1 MFNTTNQFN
10 HNSIKNS
17 IKINAV
23 SGTLV
28 KNYKESFILRFHA
41 NSPMADALLD
51 VEPHTNIKTD
61 IGYKSVPVVIL
72 QVMLTGDDC
81 MIAEVMYKSDFD
93 AIFEQPAEIEVD
105 E

>member
-10 HNSIKNS
+10 HNSINNS

-28 KNYKESFILRFHA
+28 KNYKESFILRFHI

-51 VEPHTNIKTD
+51 VEPHTTVRTD
-61 IGYKSVPVVIL
+61 IGRKDVPVVVL

-81 MIAEVMYKSDFD
+81 LIAEVMYKSDFD
-93 AIFEQPAEIEVD
+93 AMFEQLVETEV
-105 E
+105 EE